1 MDFEHMTENDLLKS
15 FYIKT
20 EKPKVEGNGEF
31 SSFRDYEYG
40 GKYYNSP
47 QNVMNKEHKF
57 YREHSDL
64 KKIKV
69 DEGTQEYVFF
79 PPENRNK
86 TLHLRVAEPGT
97 WGFEPDEV
105 ISIKQKPKYK
115 NLLTGEEFDKLTD
128 ANFPID
134 YPVAYRDGY
143 YVSKAHEME
152 LERRELAEEDAK
164 NEMKRQYKKT
174 GLKFKNLLT
183 GEVFDNPI
191 DAEISLSD
199 TMIER
204 DGYYVGKSHLKELTR
219 REIERR
225 KAEMEEANRFGS
237 TFASTYT
244 NPEFNAKMERFQP
257 FRSVNK
263 PFRGS
268 TEGFSTGIASYYGKK

>member
-1 MDFEHMTENDLLKS
+1 MDFEHMTKSDLFKS
-15 FYIKT
+15 FHIKS
-20 EKPKVEGNGEF
+20 EEPKVEGNGEF

-47 QNVMNKEHKF
+47 QNIMNKEYKF
-57 YREHSDL
+57 YKEHSDL

-69 DEGTQEYVFF
+69 EEGTQEYVFF
-79 PPENRNK
+79 PPENRDK

-105 ISIKQKPKYK
+105 ISIKQEPKYK
-115 NLLTGEEFDKLTD
+115 NLLTGEEFDNLTD
-128 ANFPID
+128 AKFPID

-152 LERRELAEEDAK
+152 IERRQLDEERARYL
-164 NEMKRQYKKT
+164 MKLHYKKA
-174 GLKFKNLLT
+174 GMKFKNLLT

-191 DAEISLSD
+191 DAEIPFSD
-199 TMIER
+199 TIMER

-219 REIERR
+219 REIEKR

-244 NPEFNAKMERFQP
+244 DPEFNARMQRPEIMRRP
-257 FRSVNK
+257 F
-263 PFRGS
+263 G
-268 TEGFSTGIASYYGKK
+268 YQ